1 MTFSSSICL
10 PLLISRDGNGF
21 MSLCNTPDRSVEFCC
36 YSISFLFFVNPGMR
50 SEDLEQPR
58 CALSAADAH
67 GNDAVFGATA
77 LAFEQEMTGHAR
89 ARHTVRVADGDC
101 AARNIQPVL
110 GDAEPVAAVDHLAG
124 EGFVQFPYPDVGYR
138 QPGLLQQLRH
148 RQHRTYAHLSRIAA
162 RHRHAAVQTQWREAA
177 PCRFVTFH

>member
-21 MSLCNTPDRSVEFCC
+21 MSLRNTPDRSVEFCC

-58 CALSAADAH
+58 SALSAADAH

-77 LAFEQEMTGHAR
+77 LAFEQEMTGPPRPRHPVSVPDANSPAR
-89 ARHTVRVADGDC
+89 T
-101 AARNIQPVL
+101 
-110 GDAEPVAAVDHLAG
+110 
-124 EGFVQFPYPDVGYR
+124 
-138 QPGLLQQLRH
+138 
-148 RQHRTYAHLSRIAA
+148 T
-162 RHRHAAVQTQWREAA
+162 
-177 PCRFVTFH
+177 

>member
-21 MSLCNTPDRSVEFCC
+21 MSLRNTPDRSVEFCC

-77 LAFEQEMTGHAR
+77 LAFEDRKSTRLNSSHL
-89 ARHTVRVADGDC
+89 V
-101 AARNIQPVL
+101 ISY
-110 GDAEPVAAVDHLAG
+110 AVFCLKKKK
-124 EGFVQFPYPDVGYR
+124 Q
-138 QPGLLQQLRH
+138 
-148 RQHRTYAHLSRIAA
+148 RTTATASHG
-162 RHRHAAVQTQWREAA
+162 A
-177 PCRFVTFH
+177 PKVK